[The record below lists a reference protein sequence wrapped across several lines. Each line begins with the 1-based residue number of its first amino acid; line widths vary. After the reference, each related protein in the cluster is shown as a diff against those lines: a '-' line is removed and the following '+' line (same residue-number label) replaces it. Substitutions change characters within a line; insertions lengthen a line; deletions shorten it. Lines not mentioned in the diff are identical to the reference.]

1 MTNLEIWK
9 DIPGYEGRYQ
19 ASTYGRIRSVDR
31 EITQLGRGGQPFTRR
46 LKGRILR
53 PAATKKKDP
62 HLYVVL
68 GHGAHGST
76 VHSLV
81 ARTFLG
87 PPREGEEVRHL
98 DGDAAN
104 NRVDNLAYGSR
115 TENILDVFRINRP
128 WRKLTLQ
135 DMREI
140 KRRVDSG
147 QTGASVA
154 RSFGVSADVVSKI
167 KLGRYKSCSII

>member
-1 MTNLEIWK
+1 MAAEVWK

-31 EITQLGRGGQPFTRR
+31 EITQLGRWGRPFTRR
-46 LKGRILR
+46 LKGRVLR
-53 PAATKKKDP
+53 PAATKKDP
-62 HLYVVL
+62 HLYVSL
-68 GHGAHGST
+68 GHGANGST

-87 PPREGEEVRHL
+87 PPREGQEVRHL
-98 DGDAAN
+98 DGDASN
-104 NRVDNLAYGSR
+104 NRVENLAYGSR

-128 WRKLTLQ
+128 WRKLSLR

-140 KRRVDSG
+140 KRRLSAG
-147 QTGASVA
+147 ETGASIA
-154 RSFGVSADVVSKI
+154 RSFGVSENVVSMV

>member
-1 MTNLEIWK
+1 MGAEVWK

-31 EITQLGRGGQPFTRR
+31 EITQIGRWGRPFTRK
-46 LKGRILR
+46 LKGRVLR
-53 PAATKKKDP
+53 PAATKKDP
-62 HLYVVL
+62 HLYVIL
-68 GHGAHGST
+68 GHGANGST

-87 PPREGEEVRHL
+87 PPCEGEEVRHL

-104 NRVDNLAYGSR
+104 NRVENLAYGSR
-115 TENILDVFRINRP
+115 TDNILDVFRINRS
-128 WRKLTLQ
+128 WRKLSLQ

-140 KRRVDSG
+140 KHRLDAG
-147 QTGASVA
+147 ETGASVA
-154 RSFGVSADVVSKI
+154 RSFGVSATTISRV
-167 KLGRYKSCSII
+167 KLGRYRSCSII